1 MIIRGGMHEASP
13 VWCQLPGHFAHHMHG
28 HHVGAPL
35 RIATIIPPPSWG
47 FQGRAVIRR
56 GDRACIIVGG

>member
-35 RIATIIPPPSWG
+35 RIATIIPPPSWLTSWGCIEWG
-47 FQGRAVIRR
+47 FKGEL
-56 GDRACIIVGG
+56 